1 MYPTMVLQVHVTL
14 IWYDIKTYTTMV
26 LQVHVTLIWY
36 VLKTYPT
43 MVLQVHVTL
52 IWYALKTYPTMVL
65 QVHVTI
71 IEDQFSPNLIN
82 GDPCL
87 RILQLGNMKISTR
100 TTIKEYVV
108 FVNET

>member
-1 MYPTMVLQVHVTL
+1 MPENLE
-14 IWYDIKTYTTMV
+14 
-26 LQVHVTLIWY
+26 
-36 VLKTYPT
+36 
-43 MVLQVHVTL
+43 
-52 IWYALKTYPTMVL
+52 
-65 QVHVTI
+65 I

>member
-1 MYPTMVLQVHVTL
+1 MDLLEFIQAQKYNFQTKCLYSIEIPGSKHLDNL
-14 IWYDIKTYTTMV
+14 E
-26 LQVHVTLIWY
+26 
-36 VLKTYPT
+36 
-43 MVLQVHVTL
+43 
-52 IWYALKTYPTMVL
+52 
-65 QVHVTI
+65 I

-87 RILQLGNMKISTR
+87 RILQLGNMKISTT